1 MSMETKKSPTDGH
14 DAEEPR
20 YEKRDANLPALL
32 QFGFWLAVVI
42 AAAVIGMIYTLDYFQ
57 KAMPEGK
64 TASPMSAERV
74 FPPSPRL
81 QSQPR
86 QELHDYCAAQQQSV
100 TSYAWVDER
109 NGIVQIPVDRAME
122 LVLER
127 GLPVRPAGQAPAGSA
142 GIHQVGA
149 YDAPLPAGVEGP
161 CGYLIEL
168 DKKAESSEDP
178 KE

>member
-1 MSMETKKSPTDGH
+1 MSMETKKPLKDGH

-32 QFGFWLAVVI
+32 QFGFWLAIVI
-42 AAAVIGMIYTLDYFQ
+42 AVAVIGMKYTLNYFQ

-64 TASPMSAERV
+64 AASPMSDTRV
-74 FPPSPRL
+74 LPPRPRL
-81 QSQPR
+81 QTQPR
-86 QELHDYCAAQQQSV
+86 QELHDYCADQQQNV
-100 TSYAWVDER
+100 KSYSWVDEH

-127 GLPVRPAGQAPAGSA
+127 GLPIRSASQAPAGSA
-142 GIHQVGA
+142 GIHQVGS

-168 DKKAESSEDP
+168 DKKAESSEEP

>member
-1 MSMETKKSPTDGH
+1 MSMETKKPPAGGH

-20 YEKRDANLPALL
+20 YEKRDANIPALL

-42 AAAVIGMIYTLDYFQ
+42 AVAVIGMKFTLNYFQ

-64 TASPMSAERV
+64 PASPMSEVRTL
-74 FPPSPRL
+74 PPLPRL
-81 QSQPR
+81 QTQPH
-86 QELHDYCAAQQQSV
+86 QELHDYCVGQQQNV
-100 TSYAWVDER
+100 KSYSWVDEH

-127 GLPVRPAGQAPAGSA
+127 GLPIRPASQAPAGSA
-142 GIHQVGA
+142 GIHQVGS
-149 YDAPLPAGVEGP
+149 YDAPLPEGVEGP
-161 CGYLIEL
+161 CGYLIDA
-168 DKKAESSEDP
+168 DKKKSEEEP